1 MVQVNTKKREI
12 SIITDGNSSDVVQ
25 MQRALIDLLQHYN
38 FEDFGN
44 AAEGTFYYALSLLEN
59 LLPDYDQQHR
69 DLISEANY
77 LELPESLNPKQVEAI
92 REALLMVNHPE
103 TKVRA
108 EPNPVH
114 EAIKSIA
121 V

>member
-12 SIITDGNSSDVVQ
+12 SITMGGDSSELVS

-38 FEDFGN
+38 FEDFGS
-44 AAEGTFYYALSLLEN
+44 AADGTFYYALSLLEN
-59 LLPDYDQQHR
+59 LLPDFDQQHR
-69 DLISEANY
+69 GLISEANY

-92 REALLMVNHPE
+92 REALFMVNHPE

-108 EPNPVH
+108 ETNPVH

>member
-1 MVQVNTKKREI
+1 MVQVNTKTREI
-12 SIITDGNSSDVVQ
+12 SIITDGDSSDVVQ

-38 FEDFGN
+38 FTEFGN
-44 AAEGTFYYALSLLEN
+44 GAGETFYFGLSLLES
-59 LLPDYDQQHR
+59 LLPDFDQQHR
-69 DLISEANY
+69 GLISEANY

-92 REALLMVNHPE
+92 REALFMVNHPE
-103 TKVRA
+103 SKVRA
-108 EPNPVH
+108 ETNPVH